1 MHGVSLRGLTF
12 AHTGTTFLKRYMVPG
27 PGDWSLHDNA
37 AVRLEGVASM
47 EITECVFQDLGGNAL
62 LLAGYVAQSTI
73 ANNEFARLGDSAIVA
88 YGRSDGIDATAGDY
102 PQDNLV
108 EANHIHD
115 IGLVGKQTAGYF
127 QSIAGHN
134 TVQRNVIYHGPRVG

>member
-1 MHGVSLRGLTF
+1 MKSGYFRRNFG
-12 AHTGTTFLKRYMVPG
+12 
-27 PGDWSLHDNA
+27 
-37 AVRLEGVASM
+37 
-47 EITECVFQDLGGNAL
+47 QDLGGNAL

-88 YGRSDGIDATAGDY
+88 YGRSEGIDASAGDY

-134 TVQRNVIYHGPRVG
+134 TIRRNVVYHGPRVG